1 MARESSSLLVR
12 TTAVLAGVAIAIAG
26 TAILALNAFVIAP
39 ISEQSADDEA
49 ALLVL
54 SAQTWVELPPSA
66 RPYFELE
73 LAENHDLIISPKA
86 RDLPPAD
93 LSDGYLE
100 LLQLRLSERLER
112 PTRLRAGDD
121 LVWADIPMGG
131 YEMQI
136 GLSPARREVQPL
148 NVALIIAVMGAL
160 IVTGVSLLVVRRV
173 TRPLVDAARRVE
185 SFRGGEQF
193 EPLPEEGPREIVT
206 LARSFNTMARDISA
220 LLSNRTTLLAG
231 ISHDLRTPLA
241 RMRLALELL
250 PESVDR
256 AWVERFERN
265 LATMDELIGDAMRF
279 ARGTFEVPAVVD
291 LRAFLTKAVAGLDDQ
306 VACEWC
312 GDGPVERRVAT
323 GALRRVLQNLLANAR
338 QHGGGTPC
346 VRVDCRKDVEIH
358 VIDRGP
364 GIPLEQRD
372 AVFQPFFRLDRSR
385 SQKTGGS
392 GLGLAIVLQLCQ
404 THGWRIEIR
413 TAEPQGT
420 DVVLTL
426 DGEGKQTVT
435 KVQGREMS
443 G

>member
-1 MARESSSLLVR
+1 VARQPSTLLVR
-12 TTAVLAGVAIAIAG
+12 TTTVLAFSAMAIAG
-26 TAILALNAFVIAP
+26 TAVLALNAFVIEP
-39 ISEQSADDEA
+39 IAEQSADDEA

-54 SAQTWVELPPSA
+54 SAQTWVELPPAS

-93 LSDGYLE
+93 LSDGYLD
-100 LLQLRLSERLER
+100 LLQMKLSERLATDV
-112 PTRLRAGDD
+112 PLRAGDD
-121 LVWADIPMGG
+121 LVWATIPMGG

-136 GLSPARREVQPL
+136 GLSPSRREVQPL
-148 NVALIIAVMGAL
+148 NVALVIMVMGAL
-160 IVTGVSLLVVRRV
+160 IVAVASLLVVRRV
-173 TRPLVDAARRVE
+173 TRPLVDAAKRVE
-185 SFRGGEQF
+185 TFRGGEQF
-193 EPLPEEGPREIVT
+193 EALPEEGPREIVT
-206 LARSFNTMARDISA
+206 LARSFNTMARDISS

-265 LATMDELIGDAMRF
+265 LTAMDELIGDALRF
-279 ARGTFEVPAVVD
+279 ARGTFEIPAEVD
-291 LRAFLTKAVAGLDDQ
+291 LKAFMTSVLPALDDQ
-306 VACEWC
+306 AVCEWH
-312 GDGPVERRVAT
+312 GDGDVRVRVAV

-338 QHGGGTPC
+338 QHGAGTPR
-346 VRVDCRKDVEIH
+346 VRVDCGADIAIH
-358 VIDRGP
+358 VIDSGP
-364 GIPLEQRD
+364 GIPADQRE
-372 AVFQPFFRLDRSR
+372 AVFQPFYRLDRSR

-413 TAEPQGT
+413 GVEPTGT

-426 DGEGKQTVT
+426 PRTADA
-435 KVQGREMS
+435 
-443 G
+443 